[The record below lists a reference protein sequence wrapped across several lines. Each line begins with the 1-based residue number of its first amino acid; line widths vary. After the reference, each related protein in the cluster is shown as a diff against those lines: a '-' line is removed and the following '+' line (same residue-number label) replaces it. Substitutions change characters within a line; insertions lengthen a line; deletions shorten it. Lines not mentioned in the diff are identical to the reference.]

1 MQLAHSYCFTH
12 THTAQQRSQ
21 AYSQCSVHMHNST
34 RKPTRSASHT
44 FAAAL
49 SGIIKPTHAAS
60 HALTAPLEG
69 TLMLLHIHSHAHLE
83 SWRARAHLWHR
94 AVSTGSPRVA

>member
-1 MQLAHSYCFTH
+1 
-12 THTAQQRSQ
+12 
-21 AYSQCSVHMHNST
+21 MHNST

-69 TLMLLHIHSHAHLE
+69 TLTEPHTHAQHHSQAHQVTAQLTL
-83 SWRARAHLWHR
+83 SHTGR
-94 AVSTGSPRVA
+94 AVAFTMGVT